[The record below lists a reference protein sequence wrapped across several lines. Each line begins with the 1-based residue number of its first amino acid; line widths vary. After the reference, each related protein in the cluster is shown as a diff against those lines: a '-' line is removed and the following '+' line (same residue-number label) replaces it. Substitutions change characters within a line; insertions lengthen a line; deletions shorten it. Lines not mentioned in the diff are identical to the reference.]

1 MKQIPSLQDARQNYS
16 VNRLDATE
24 GIRQSLYD
32 FQLYPTAGLTQA
44 TFFQAPQGQGLS
56 SHAGN
61 VNNVKG
67 IWDTNMESAGQLPNP
82 KRFLIESIEVS
93 FEAGSSAAANTF
105 AVVSPIAFAAAAGAT
120 VGSFISDLNLI
131 RQVGS
136 VGLFI
141 GSKYYLLESPIG
153 RFPPKV
159 RPEFT
164 GTAFSNSATVG
175 EVFAGTLKQVGRPYF
190 IEPAIFLESTQ
201 NFAVN
206 ILFPAAQ
213 ATPSGFNG
221 RIGVILDGYLYR
233 NSQ

>member
-1 MKQIPSLQDARQNYS
+1 MQTIPSINEARNRYS

-32 FQLYPTAGLTQA
+32 FQVYPAAGIPQF

-56 SHAGN
+56 SHPLNAG
-61 VNNVKG
+61 NVKG

-93 FEAGSSAAANTF
+93 FEAGSVATANTF
-105 AVVSPIAFAAAAGAT
+105 TTVSPIAFAVAAAAT
-120 VGSFISDLNLI
+120 VGSYITDINLV
-131 RQVGS
+131 RQVGV

-141 GSKYYLLESPIG
+141 GSKYYLREAPIG

-159 RPEFT
+159 RPELT
-164 GTAFSNSATVG
+164 VAAATNSATVG
-175 EVFAGTLKQVGRPYF
+175 EIFAATQKQVGRPYF

-201 NFAVN
+201 NFAVDVV
-206 ILFPAAQ
+206 FPTAQ
-213 ATPSGFNG
+213 PLASGFNG

>member
-1 MKQIPSLQDARQNYS
+1 MQKIPSINEARQSYS

-32 FQLYPTAGLTQA
+32 FQLYPAAGLPQF
-44 TFFQAPQGQGLS
+44 TFFQLQQGQGLS
-56 SHAGN
+56 SHPLNA
-61 VNNVKG
+61 NNVKG
-67 IWDTNMESAGQLPNP
+67 IWDSNMESSGQLPNP

-93 FEAGSSAAANTF
+93 FEAGSVATANTF
-105 AVVSPIAFAAAAGAT
+105 TTVSPVAFAAVAAAT
-120 VGSFISDLNLI
+120 VGSYITDINVV
-131 RQVGS
+131 RQVGV

-141 GSKYYLLESPIG
+141 GSKYYLQEAPIG

-159 RPEFT
+159 RPELT
-164 GTAFSNSATVG
+164 GTVASNSATTA

-201 NFAVN
+201 NFRVDIA
-206 ILFPAAQ
+206 FPAAQ
-213 ATPSGFNG
+213 PLPSGFNG

>member
-1 MKQIPSLQDARQNYS
+1 MQRIPSITEARASYS

-32 FQLYPTAGLTQA
+32 FLIYPTAGQTTF
-44 TFFQAPQGQGLS
+44 TFFQQPQGQGLS
-56 SHAGN
+56 SHPLN
-61 VNNVKG
+61 TNNVKG

-82 KRFLIESIEVS
+82 KRFLIESIEVI
-93 FEAGSSAAANTF
+93 FEAGSVSTANTF
-105 AVVSPIAFAAAAGAT
+105 TTVSPIAFAVAAAST
-120 VGSFISDLNLI
+120 VGSYITDINLL
-131 RQVGS
+131 RQVGT

-141 GSKYYLLESPIG
+141 GSKYYLRESPIG

-164 GTAFSNSATVG
+164 GTTASNSATVG
-175 EVFAGTLKQVGRPYF
+175 EIFAGTLKQVGRPYF

-201 NFAVN
+201 NFAVD
-206 ILFPAAQ
+206 IAFPAAQ

-221 RIGVILDGYLYR
+221 RIGVVLDGYLYR